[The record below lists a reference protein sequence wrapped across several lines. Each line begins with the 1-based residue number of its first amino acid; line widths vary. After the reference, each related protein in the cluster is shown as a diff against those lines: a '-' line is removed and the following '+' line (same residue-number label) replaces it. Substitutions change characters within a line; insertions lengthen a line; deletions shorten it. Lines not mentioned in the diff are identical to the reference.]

1 MVANNL
7 LDKPIRIF
15 YLYEIE
21 ITSDHAPPKIVCNKD
36 TKAQAVTSP
45 RSSTVT
51 IIAAGNAIGN
61 HIPPYIIFPGK
72 RWMPAFLDGAP
83 PGASGEMSESG

>member
-1 MVANNL
+1 M
-7 LDKPIRIF
+7 
-15 YLYEIE
+15 
-21 ITSDHAPPKIVCNKD
+21 
-36 TKAQAVTSP
+36 TSP

-61 HIPPYIIFPGK
+61 HIPPYIIFPGR
-72 RWMPAFLDGAP
+72 RWMPVFLEGAP